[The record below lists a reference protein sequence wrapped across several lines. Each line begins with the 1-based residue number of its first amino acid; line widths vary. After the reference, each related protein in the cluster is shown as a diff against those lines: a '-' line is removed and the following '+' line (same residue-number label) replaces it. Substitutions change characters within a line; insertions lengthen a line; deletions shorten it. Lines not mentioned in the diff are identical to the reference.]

1 MKPTTRRV
9 LLALACGLVAW
20 GALAVAM
27 PGPSPLF
34 RVARNVT
41 ARVAANVVDLVAAR
55 AARAEEMR
63 FEPLSAESSA
73 ALERRARRARAAA
86 GAAIPAAPAAPS
98 GGDAPPAVTTPPE
111 PAPPVVIGKTGD
123 IMRVGSD
130 IEIGKDEVVT
140 GDVLSVGG
148 DVTIEGHVEGNAV
161 SMGGDIYLQPTAR
174 VDGDVVCMGG
184 ELHEEHGAVVG
195 GKRVVG
201 LGSKNIHIRNSRL
214 RDLDIDVDRPRH
226 RANVGGAIGW
236 LICWLI
242 VSWAIAKVAPGR
254 TLAALESFRRG
265 PGTSFLVGW
274 LAIVL
279 TVPALIAV
287 VLLTALLC
295 ITIIG
300 IPLGIAV
307 LFAYFLFIAV
317 FVVWGGVV
325 GAAVVGER
333 VAQRQRVAAP
343 SITRLVVGGV
353 LVMNG
358 ALVAGKLIE
367 AMGFI
372 PGFGALGKF
381 VTVLVIIANSLIG
394 VTGWGAL
401 LYSEFT
407 TGMIARWWH
416 GRRAGTLATAAAGA
430 APATA
435 PAPIVDPAATGG
447 TSVTT
452 VTVPQGPVTP
462 QSFAPPPPPPPPPA
476 PPPPPPASPPS
487 SFMPPPEGTPPE
499 PTAGS

>member
-27 PGPSPLF
+27 PGPAPIV
-34 RVARNVT
+34 RIARNVT

-55 AARAEEMR
+55 AARAEEMK

-73 ALERRARRARAAA
+73 ALERRGRRARSAA
-86 GAAIPAAPAAPS
+86 GAVIPAPPASPS
-98 GGDAPPAVTTPPE
+98 GADAPPPPTTPAE
-111 PAPPVVIGKTGD
+111 PMTPVVIGKTGD

-201 LGSKNIHIRNSRL
+201 LGSKNIHIRNGSRL

-254 TLAALESFRRG
+254 TTAALESFRRG

-353 LVMNG
+353 IVMNG
-358 ALVAGKLIE
+358 ALVIGKLIE
-367 AMGFI
+367 AMGVI

-407 TGMIARWWH
+407 TGVIARWWH
-416 GRRAGTLATAAAGA
+416 GRRASSLTTASAAASAGA
-430 APATA
+430 AA
-435 PAPIVDPAATGG
+435 APIVDPAATGG
-447 TSVTT
+447 TAVTT

-462 QSFAPPPPPPPPPA
+462 QSFAPPPPP